1 MSSLEDQILA
11 AASTSDTTQT
21 NTPWTVD
28 LGSDKLT
35 FNTPEELSA
44 NLRQALAQ
52 VNQEVS
58 RIRQEK
64 DALQSQIQ
72 TQGQY
77 VQSDADV
84 TNTKFNMDH
93 FINQM
98 KADPVKAFD
107 YVDSIRYGDENP
119 SKFIKDNLKELQA
132 MKQEAEVQK
141 FLQAHPEFPGGQAA
155 HILNQTREELNQP
168 MTKVGLESAYNHA
181 IQNNRIPDFR
191 LQAALNLQQQQ
202 FLNYLQANNIQLPQQ
217 TQQVQQNNVPQT
229 QYQQPQFQT
238 QNPYPVMGPQG
249 IPTVARNQS
258 PQLSMEA
265 ERAAEG
271 MSLEQLGKLLGVGR

>member
-1 MSSLEDQILA
+1 MDTLEQQILA
-11 AASTSDTTQT
+11 AA
-21 NTPWTVD
+21 NTPQNTGTDKPWTVD

-35 FNTPEELSA
+35 FNTPEELST

-52 VNQEVS
+52 VNQEVT

-107 YVDSIRYGDENP
+107 YIDSIRYGDENP
-119 SKFIKDNLKELQA
+119 SKYIKDNLKELQA

-155 HILNQTREELNQP
+155 HILNQTREELGQP
-168 MTKVGLESAYNHA
+168 MNKVGLEAAYNHA
-181 IQNNRIPDFR
+181 IQNNRMPDFR
-191 LQAALNLQQQQ
+191 LQAALNMQQQQ
-202 FLNYLQANNIQLPQQ
+202 FLNYLQQNGIQLPNQQNQ
-217 TQQVQQNNVPQT
+217 TQNNTQQ
-229 QYQQPQFQT
+229 QYQQPQY
-238 QNPYPVMGPQG
+238 QNPYPVMGAQG

-258 PQLSMEA
+258 PQVNSEVMN
-265 ERAAEG
+265 AAEN